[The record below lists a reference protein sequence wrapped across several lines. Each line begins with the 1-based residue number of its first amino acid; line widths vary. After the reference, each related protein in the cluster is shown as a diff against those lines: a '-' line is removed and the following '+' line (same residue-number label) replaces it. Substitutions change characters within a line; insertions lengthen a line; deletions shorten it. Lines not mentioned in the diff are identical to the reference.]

1 MKIIVTESQIKK
13 ILSEENKQ
21 EKLIQ
26 KIFNFLDDNFEV
38 FGDVNFYNLTSSKLI
53 VFKYD
58 DEYFRYYNNKKYLK
72 NKIVS
77 YIKYDDIVQD
87 MLSDIDS
94 EQMKMTILN
103 SAVKNFIDKYI
114 D

>member
-72 NKIVS
+72 NKIVN

>member
-26 KIFNFLDDNFEV
+26 KIFSFLDENFEV

-58 DEYFRYYNNKKYLK
+58 DEYFRYNKNKKYLK
-72 NKIVS
+72 NKIVN